1 MSLYSNPTLARLAE
15 HFQRLSQQH
24 GCVVLDAESFDDF
37 INRPGETL
45 ILFAD
50 DPQRV
55 PETWDIAV
63 ILPELLKGLPQKPHV
78 ALLPPTAAHAIS
90 SRYGIRLWPALL
102 ALRGGAYLGVIE
114 GLKDWGVYAT
124 QIPQLLSA
132 TESRPLTI
140 GIPVQTVGAATSCH

>member
-15 HFQRLSQQH
+15 HFQRLNQQH
-24 GCVVLDAESFDDF
+24 GCTVLDAESFDDF
-37 INRPGETL
+37 INEPGEAL

-63 ILPELLKGLPQKPHV
+63 ILPELIKGLPNKPRV
-78 ALLPPTAAHAIS
+78 GLLAPADAHAVS

-102 ALRGGAYLGVIE
+102 CLRGGAYLGVIE
-114 GLKDWGVYAT
+114 GLKDWGVYAA
-124 QIPQLLSA
+124 QIPQILA
-132 TESRPLTI
+132 AHESRPPSI
-140 GIPVQTVGAATSCH
+140 GIPVQTIGANASCH

>member
-1 MSLYSNPTLARLAE
+1 MSLYSNPTLARLDE

-24 GCVVLDAESFDDF
+24 GCVVLDADSFDDF
-37 INRPGETL
+37 INQPGEAL

-63 ILPELLKGLPQKPHV
+63 ILPELIKGLANGPRV
-78 ALLPPTAAHAIS
+78 GLLPPTAAHAVS

-114 GLKDWGVYAT
+114 GLKDWGVYAA
-124 QIPQLLSA
+124 QLPQLLA
-132 TESRPLTI
+132 APESRPPGI
-140 GIPVQTVGAATSCH
+140 GIPVQTVGASASCH